1 MKKVVILI
9 SSIVIGIL
17 LMLYLSTVIVYDSIF
32 NYRCT
37 SETYLMASIDDF
49 SNLERTRYEFNTRK
63 DNKLVGYLY
72 SNSEVEEK
80 GLVVFAH
87 GLGGGGQTGY
97 IEIFNYLSSNGYY
110 VFAYDATGN
119 DESEG
124 KSVGGLPQGVI
135 DLDYAINFTKTI
147 DEVKDLPLMLMGF
160 SWGAYS
166 VSNVLNYQ
174 NDVKAVVAIAGWNE
188 SKNLIEYN
196 SSRYVGVFSKVLLP
210 FVSVHES
217 IKYGKYASSKAMNGF
232 ENTDAKIMIVHSE
245 DDQTVPI
252 TYGYNKY
259 YEKYS
264 SDDRFIFKHYS
275 NRGHADVFRSEDGA
289 WYFNY
294 ANRKLDAYIN
304 ANNDVTN
311 EEINDFVSKNTDASQ
326 LSNLLDYDLFGEIL
340 VLFNSCL

>member
-1 MKKVVILI
+1 MKKIVII
-9 SSIVIGIL
+9 FTSIVGGIL
-17 LMLYLSTVIVYDSIF
+17 LMLYLSTVIVYNSIF

-49 SNLERTRYEFNTRK
+49 IGLERTRYEFNTRK

-72 SNSEVEEK
+72 SNSEIEEK

-110 VFAYDATGN
+110 VFAYDATAN

-135 DLDYAINFTKTI
+135 DLDNAINFTKTI

-174 NDVKAVVAIAGWNE
+174 EDVKAVVAIAGWNE
-188 SKNLIEYN
+188 SMNLIEYN
-196 SSRYVGVFSKVLLP
+196 SSRYVGSFSKVLLP
-210 FVSVHES
+210 FVGIHEN
-217 IKYGKYASSKAMNGF
+217 IKYGKYASSKAIEGF

-245 DDQTVPI
+245 DDKTVPI
-252 TYGYNKY
+252 TYGYDRY

-264 SDDRFIFKHYS
+264 TDDRFIFKHYT
-275 NRGHADVFRSEDGA
+275 NRGHVDVFKSEYGA

-304 ANNDVTN
+304 SNKDVTN
-311 EEINDFVSKNTDASQ
+311 EDINDFVSKNTDASQ
-326 LSNLLDYDLFGEIL
+326 LSNLLDYELFAEII